1 MKNHKKFILFL
12 IGLCFGILFIIFV
25 QIYAK
30 YLTSADGNTSLT
42 IARWNIMV
50 NDLSIKNNT
59 DISNSIVPVFPGT
72 EHISSNIIAPTV
84 EGYFDLNLD
93 FSAADVS
100 FKYEITSGADEN
112 SSVKDLVATGYSIN
126 DGEKVEFEVTE
137 GAGEPASYAVCA
149 LKSFHCAPDD
159 DSSILYGVFDFGGGT
174 TDFDYGIWRYAD
186 EDSIDEERYDYVVE
200 HFGAAGSQYLGGENL
215 L

>member
-93 FSAADVS
+93 FSDADVS

-112 SSVKDLVATGYSIN
+112 SSVKDLVATGYSID
-126 DGEKVEFEVTE
+126 DGEKVEFENYN
-137 GAGEPASYAVCA
+137 EPISEIIP
-149 LKSFHCAPDD
+149 LS
-159 DSSILYGVFDFGGGT
+159 SSIKTRKIRIYIMWNDNADTQTMDNTADTLSTSSENPVLFHVNISFT
-174 TDFDYGIWRYAD
+174 QITDIP
-186 EDSIDEERYDYVVE
+186 
-200 HFGAAGSQYLGGENL
+200 
-215 L
+215 